1 MSAAPRKAPI
11 TPVKVQMLKAMFVEA
26 FGREMTPEEERLLL
40 WAEQVAPSFE
50 ADDPGEVA

>member
-11 TPVKVQMLKAMFVEA
+11 TPVKVQMLKAIFEES
-26 FGREMTPEEERLLL
+26 FGREMTTEEERLLI

-50 ADDPGEVA
+50 ADDPDETA